1 MRTPLVVIG
10 ALLLPVALTLSAVA
24 AAVLLTGDGHCQRLS
39 RPSLPGTRILAMS
52 AVAHPDGM
60 DARASRPG
68 RPVASGVPAFCDV
81 TIILT
86 HPPLRDRVR
95 VQVWLPQ
102 STWNGRFQATG
113 GGAFAAGEF
122 ERALV
127 PAVRRGYAAASTDA
141 GVPSTAKSPPVWAQR
156 HDRPINDGLLANFA
170 YRSVHEM
177 SRIGKQVI
185 AGFYGRP
192 PAYSYFTGCST
203 GGRQGL
209 TEAQRYPGDFD
220 GILADAPAIAW
231 NRLTLAQFWP
241 QVVMNEAGTYPTAC
255 EFAAFNRAA
264 IAACD
269 TDDGRLDGIIGRPD
283 TCRFDP
289 GRLVGTS
296 VRCHGRT
303 IRISRVDADIVGR
316 IWDGPTTRTGERQ
329 WYGLPRGASFSWL
342 AGTTKPLFGPRHG
355 APFPVAAD
363 WIHYFLL
370 RQPHLDVSTIGYA
383 EFERLFEESQARY
396 GAVIGSDDPDLSA
409 FRAAG
414 GKMITWHGLADP
426 AVFPQGTV
434 DYRRRV
440 ESAMGG
446 GEATDRFYR
455 VFLAPGVG
463 HCSGGAGPVPTDPHA
478 ALVDWVEHDRA
489 PDTLPAAT
497 TGAHPHLSG
506 VLCRYPQ
513 QATAGRPCH

>member
-1 MRTPLVVIG
+1 MRTPLTVIG
-10 ALLLPVALTLSAVA
+10 ALLLPVALTLSA
-24 AAVLLTGDGHCQRLS
+24 AAVLLTGHSNCPHLS
-39 RPSLPGTRILAMS
+39 QPSLPGTRILAMS
-52 AVAHPDGM
+52 AVARPDGIS
-60 DARASRPG
+60 ARASRLG
-68 RPVASGVPAFCDV
+68 RPGASGVPASCDV

-86 HPPLRDRVR
+86 HPPLRDQVR
-95 VQVWLPQ
+95 IEVWLPQ

-122 ERALV
+122 ERALG

-141 GVPSTAKSPPVWAQR
+141 GVPSTAKSPPVWALR
-156 HDRPINDGLLANFA
+156 RDRTINEGLLANFA
-170 YRSVHEM
+170 YRSVHDM
-177 SRIGKQVI
+177 SQIGKQVI
-185 AGFYGRP
+185 TGFYGRP

-231 NRLTLAQFWP
+231 NRLTLAQLWP
-241 QVVMNEAGTYPTAC
+241 QVVMNEAGVHPTAC

-269 TDDGRLDGIIGRPD
+269 SDDGRLDGIISRPD

-303 IRISRVDADIVGR
+303 IRISPADADIVRR
-316 IWDGPTTRTGERQ
+316 IWDGPTTRAGERQ

-342 AGTTKPLFGPRHG
+342 AGTTKPLLGPRHG
-355 APFPVAAD
+355 VPFPVAAD
-363 WIHYFLL
+363 WIRYFLL
-370 RQPHLDVSTIGYA
+370 RQPHRDVSTIGDA
-383 EFERLFEESQARY
+383 EYERLFNESQARY
-396 GAVIGSDDPDLSA
+396 SAVIGSDDPDLSA
-409 FRAAG
+409 FRTAGG

-426 AVFPQGTV
+426 AVFSQGTV

-446 GEATDRFYR
+446 AKATDRFYR

-463 HCSGGAGPVPTDPHA
+463 RCSGGAGPVPTDPLA

-497 TGAHPHLSG
+497 TGAHPHLSS

-513 QATAGRPCH
+513 QATADRPCH

>member
-1 MRTPLVVIG
+1 MRRPALNLG
-10 ALLLPVALTLSAVA
+10 ALLLPVALMMSVVG
-24 AAVLLTGDGHCQRLS
+24 AVLLTGSGGCPRPS
-39 RPSLPGTRILAMS
+39 RPYLPGARILAMS
-52 AVAHPDGM
+52 AV
-60 DARASRPG
+60 G
-68 RPVASGVPAFCDV
+68 RLGAGGVPALCDV
-81 TIILT
+81 TIVLT

-95 VQVWLPQ
+95 IELWLPR
-102 STWNGRFQATG
+102 SAWNGRFQATG
-113 GGAFAAGEF
+113 GGALAAGEF

-127 PAVRRGYAAASTDA
+127 PAVRQGYAAASTDA
-141 GVPSTAKSPPVWAQR
+141 GVPGTPKSPPVWALR
-156 HDRPINDGLLANFA
+156 HDGTINDGLLVNFA
-170 YRSVHEM
+170 YRSVHDM
-177 SRIGKQVI
+177 SQVGKQVV

-192 PAYSYFTGCST
+192 AAYSYFTGCST

-209 TEAQRYPGDFD
+209 IEAQRYPGDFD

-231 NRLTLAQFWP
+231 NRLTLAQLWP
-241 QVVMNEAGTYPTAC
+241 QVVMNEAGVHPTAC

-264 IAACD
+264 VAACD
-269 TDDGRLDGIIGRPD
+269 SDDGRLDGIIGRPD

-303 IRISRVDADIVGR
+303 IRITSADADIVRR
-316 IWDGPTTRTGERQ
+316 IWDGPTTRAGERQ
-329 WYGLPRGASFSWL
+329 WYGLPRGASFKWL
-342 AGTTKPLFGPRHG
+342 AGTAKPLFGPRHG

-363 WIHYFLL
+363 WIRYFLL

-383 EFERLFEESQARY
+383 EFERLFDVSRARY

-426 AVFPQGTV
+426 VIFPQGTV
-434 DYRRRV
+434 GYRRRV

-446 GEATDRFYR
+446 AEATDQFYR

-463 HCSGGAGPVPTDPHA
+463 HCSGGAGPAPVDPLA
-478 ALVDWVEHDRA
+478 ALVDWVERGRA
-489 PDTLPAAT
+489 PDMLPAAT
-497 TGAHPHLSG
+497 TGAHPNIGG

-513 QATAGRPCH
+513 RPAADRTCH